1 MRSIFRFY
9 ITPLF
14 TLLTYLFGAAVATAA
29 PVDGYPNR
37 TVKLVIPY
45 TTGAH
50 ADLLART
57 LAQKLSE
64 MWKQPV
70 VVDNKPGGGGS
81 IGTLA
86 GARAAPDGYT
96 LLMSALGQLVI
107 FPAMQKVPPYDVV
120 TDFEHVVP
128 LIRTPWVLYI
138 NNNLPV
144 NNVKEFIS
152 YAKSKPIGMN
162 GATTG
167 IGTTQHLANVL
178 FAKAGGFKSE
188 DIHYAGSAP
197 ALQDLI
203 AGRDDFMFD
212 SLLTRKYVADGRL
225 KALAVSSAQR
235 SPYAPELPTMIESG
249 LPGFDVSVW
258 FAILAPSKTPSDI
271 VAKVNAD
278 IRQAMSSKD
287 VQDRLS
293 AASFEYIY
301 NSSPSEFSTMVK
313 REHERWTKVVREAG
327 IKSE

>member
-1 MRSIFRFY
+1 
-9 ITPLF
+9 
-14 TLLTYLFGAAVATAA
+14 
-29 PVDGYPNR
+29 
-37 TVKLVIPY
+37 
-45 TTGAH
+45 
-50 ADLLART
+50 
-57 LAQKLSE
+57 
-64 MWKQPV
+64 
-70 VVDNKPGGGGS
+70 
-81 IGTLA
+81 
-86 GARAAPDGYT
+86 
-96 LLMSALGQLVI
+96 QLVI

-144 NNVKEFIS
+144 NNVKEFIA

-178 FAKAGGFKSE
+178 FAKAGSFKSE
-188 DIHYAGSAP
+188 NIHYAGSAP

-301 NSSPSEFSTMVK
+301 NTSPSEFTSMVK
-313 REHERWTKVVREAG
+313 REHERWSKVVREAG

>member
-1 MRSIFRFY
+1 VIGRIMAQELSKSLNQQVVPDNRSGDSGNI
-9 ITPLF
+9 
-14 TLLTYLFGAAVATAA
+14 GADMVAKSPA
-29 PVDGYPNR
+29 
-37 TVKLVIPY
+37 
-45 TTGAH
+45 
-50 ADLLART
+50 
-57 LAQKLSE
+57 
-64 MWKQPV
+64 
-70 VVDNKPGGGGS
+70 
-81 IGTLA
+81 
-86 GARAAPDGYT
+86 DGYT
-96 LLMSALGQLVI
+96 LLLAALTSHAINTGLNKDGIKYNLEKDFSPVG
-107 FPAMQKVPPYDVV
+107 VV
-120 TDFEHVVP
+120 GVVP
-128 LIRTPWVLYI
+128 LVFVVNPSV
-138 NNNLPV
+138 PV
-144 NNVKEFIS
+144 NNMKEFIA